1 MMNNK
6 QFVFHTIS
14 HFWEMEEI
22 KVSHANCCSV
32 VCLVALVI
40 GQSNP
45 ILHGVRVAGAA
56 SHRGNVTSDWCL
68 MIWWAAITI
77 TLVTQIITSHEW
89 QPAQWLEFMNLF
101 QWCWNRL
108 RTNQQM
114 INSAT
119 MITSYQQE
127 NFENGEEESKHI
139 YPWSVLE
146 SLKIL
151 NSEFWPLWRMRDGMS
166 VTEAVSSSSHV
177 SCHVSCH

>member
-1 MMNNK
+1 MNNK
-6 QFVFHTIS
+6 QFVFNTIS

-22 KVSHANCCSV
+22 KVSHDNCCSV

-56 SHRGNVTSDWCL
+56 GHRGNVTSDWCL

-101 QWCWNRL
+101 QWCLNRL
-108 RTNQQM
+108 RRSLYSFSDWSIFKVLFYILRSLLWFLINQN
-114 INSAT
+114 I
-119 MITSYQQE
+119 
-127 NFENGEEESKHI
+127 
-139 YPWSVLE
+139 WVLRAH
-146 SLKIL
+146 L
-151 NSEFWPLWRMRDGMS
+151 F
-166 VTEAVSSSSHV
+166 
-177 SCHVSCH
+177 